1 VKNYE
6 LVLHRVEAEL
16 AAGRLRIGGRL
27 PGERALA
34 EQLGI
39 SRPSVREAVR
49 VLEAMGVVR
58 TATGSGPE
66 SGAVIV
72 AEPVSPLT
80 AVLRLHLATNH
91 LPMGDVVQTR
101 LLLESWSAREAA
113 ARELGTGELKV
124 AEELLDRMDDTELSP
139 EEFHLLDAE
148 FHVALSGLAGNV
160 LIAAVMASLRS
171 AIHTYVL
178 AAVPNLPDWGATA
191 VGLRAEHRAILAAVR
206 GGEPERAATLV
217 TAHIRGFYQAAQ
229 LAPFGGGEGGAAEA
243 EDDDHTDH
251 QVE

>member
-1 VKNYE
+1 MKNYE
-6 LVLHRVEAEL
+6 LVLHRVEADL

-27 PGERALA
+27 PGERVLA

-58 TATGSGPE
+58 TATGSGPDA
-66 SGAVIV
+66 GAVIV

-91 LPMGDVVQTR
+91 LPMGDVVETR
-101 LLLESWSAREAA
+101 LLLESWAAREAA
-113 ARELGTGELKV
+113 GRRVEASELKV
-124 AEELLDRMDDTELSP
+124 AEELIDRMDAPGLSP

-171 AIHTYVL
+171 AIHGYVL
-178 AAVPNLPDWGATA
+178 AAVPNLPDWEATA
-191 VGLRAEHRAILAAVR
+191 VGLRAEHRAILEAVR
-206 GGEPERAATLV
+206 TGEPDRAADLV

-229 LAPFGGGEGGAAEA
+229 LQLP
-243 EDDDHTDH
+243 
-251 QVE
+251 